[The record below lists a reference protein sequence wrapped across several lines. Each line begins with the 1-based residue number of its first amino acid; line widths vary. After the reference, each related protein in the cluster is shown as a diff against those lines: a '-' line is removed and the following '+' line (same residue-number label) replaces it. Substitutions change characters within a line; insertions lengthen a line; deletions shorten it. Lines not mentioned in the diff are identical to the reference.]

1 MLYSGTS
8 YAGDGSSPD
17 VAVGLDAGG
26 VVAWSGRG
34 RVVVEAAR
42 SGADDWFSGEV
53 TAEYEAYTAGQLD
66 TVFQQV
72 SLDQGEVQYC
82 RARDGRDCWSI
93 VFVDAGG
100 AVVLPLAVGP
110 LARAMKVVERLGE
123 GPRLWDRSRYRPP
136 SVIVGGRRHYFR
148 PTKGAILVGVV
159 EVGSCVLLLGAVGEE
174 LAVIRVEGKTRR
186 ALYVGQPDGFA
197 EINVDRCLSLDE
209 GLAGE
214 RVGRTTPKAASSKR
228 PRVTTASPPEPVAK
242 MVRASAKTEAQHR
255 RILEGVAVDPDHA
268 RRVEQVL
275 RCGFVD
281 IARRAME
288 PEERA
293 AKKLRGKRSVDL
305 VLEMI
310 CELAIRGAD
319 DFGGRNGEIA
329 ARLRDSF
336 PGRELTEHGLGHALR
351 LILATG
357 TCVLTHTGYTWWFR
371 IRDLRSP
378 ASRQHRRFCAEIRD
392 GAGRLPA
399 FRSASVVPA
408 GSSAG
413 EREAPVLAVI
423 DGGSAAGATPARSIV
438 DSSQRGQAANAE
450 GAPGADSPPG
460 GPVVPVV
467 AGQPASPAV
476 AADAFTSGFNFGVL
490 LCVLVLAGDDELGSL
505 AGGPGGGTVSMA
517 GTGQLGV
524 GVDERVGD
532 CQQRE
537 DTDAMR
543 PTIAAGER
551 GEVLVESEV
560 LDQHGVVGEV
570 NTAGTTGGVDVAHR
584 RDALGS
590 RAPPRSG
597 T

>member
-1 MLYSGTS
+1 M
-8 YAGDGSSPD
+8 
-17 VAVGLDAGG
+17 
-26 VVAWSGRG
+26 
-34 RVVVEAAR
+34 VEAAK
-42 SGADDWFSGEV
+42 SGADWFSGEV
-53 TAEYEAYTAGQLD
+53 VAEYEAYTKGQLD

-148 PTKGAILVGVV
+148 PTKGTILVGVV

-174 LAVIRVEGKTRR
+174 LAVIHVEGKTRR
-186 ALYVGQPDGFA
+186 ALYVGRPDGFA

-209 GLAGE
+209 GLGGGRAG
-214 RVGRTTPKAASSKR
+214 RATPRAASVKR
-228 PRVTTASPPEPVAK
+228 PRATTASPSEPVAK
-242 MVRASAKTEAQHR
+242 VVRASAKTEAQHR
-255 RILEGVAVDPDHA
+255 RILEGVAVYPDHA
-268 RRVEQVL
+268 RRVQQVL
-275 RCGFVD
+275 RCGFAD

-293 AKKLRGKRSVDL
+293 AKKLRGKRSVEL
-305 VLEMI
+305 VLEMV

-329 ARLRDSF
+329 ARLRECF
-336 PGRELTEHGLGHALR
+336 PGREITEHGLGHALR
-351 LILATG
+351 LIVATG
-357 TCVLTHTGYTWWFR
+357 TCVLTHTGYTWGFR
-371 IRDLRSP
+371 IRDLRNP

-399 FRSASVVPA
+399 FGAAGVVPTG
-408 GSSAG
+408 GSAD

-423 DGGSAAGATPARSIV
+423 DGRSAAGATPARSIV
-438 DSSQRGQAANAE
+438 DGSQRDQAANVEA
-450 GAPGADSPPG
+450 APGAGSPPR

-467 AGQPASPAV
+467 AGQSAKPAV

-490 LCVLVLAGDDELGSL
+490 LCVLVLAGDDELGCV
-505 AGGPGGGTVSMA
+505 AGGPGGGTVSVA
-517 GTGQLGV
+517 GPGELG
-524 GVDERVGD
+524 GGGDERVGD
-532 CQQRE
+532 RQHRE
-537 DTDAMR
+537 DTAAMI
-543 PTIAAGER
+543 PASAVGER
-551 GEVLVESEV
+551 GEVLVESPVVDQQVV
-560 LDQHGVVGEV
+560 LGEA
-570 NTAGTTGGVDVAHR
+570 NTTGTTGGVTLRQDVVVGGSSVTVEVAHR

-590 RAPPRSG
+590 RGPPKSR